1 MGRID
6 IKEQKKVAF
15 LEVKQSRE
23 KLFSLPFEKRTS
35 EFKEYCNNL
44 VM

>member
-6 IKEQKKVAF
+6 IKEQKEVAF

-23 KLFSLPFEKRTS
+23 KLFSLPFEKGTS
-35 EFKEYCNNL
+35 ELKEYCNNL

>member
-1 MGRID
+1 M
-6 IKEQKKVAF
+6 KEQKKVAF

-23 KLFSLPFEKRTS
+23 KLFLLPFGKETS

-44 VM
+44 VMRFKMK